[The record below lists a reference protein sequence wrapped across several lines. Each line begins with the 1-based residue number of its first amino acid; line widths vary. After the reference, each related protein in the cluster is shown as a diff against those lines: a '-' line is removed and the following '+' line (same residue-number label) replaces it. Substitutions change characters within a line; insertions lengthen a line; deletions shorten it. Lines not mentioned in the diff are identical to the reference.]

1 MTRLNQNLKL
11 YYLRKILTEKTDRE
25 HGMTMQEIIDALNDY
40 DIKAERKAIY
50 RDLKDLEE
58 TGLTVKGQR
67 TGTGYLYHVEEREFE
82 LVELKLLVDAIQS
95 SRFITGKKSGE
106 LIGKLEKLCSTYE
119 AGELQRQ
126 VYVSGRIKAMNES
139 IYMSV
144 DAIHQAIGRNREIRF
159 RYGNWNEKKEM
170 ELKKGG
176 AYYQIS
182 PWALVW
188 SNDYYYMIGFDSAAD
203 MIKHYRV
210 DKMID
215 IAVTDTAR
223 FGAGYFKNFNLA
235 DYTRKNMSMF
245 EGEEKTVS
253 LDIDKGII
261 GVFIDRFG
269 KDEITVMHISEEKI
283 RIRFRVN
290 VNPQFIGW
298 LFSLGDKVSI
308 AGPESVLEQTKE
320 MIGRLAERYM

>member
-1 MTRLNQNLKL
+1 
-11 YYLRKILTEKTDRE
+11 
-25 HGMTMQEIIDALNDY
+25 MQEIIDSLAGY
-40 DIKAERKAIY
+40 EIKAERKAIN
-50 RDLKDLEE
+50 RDIKDLEE
-58 TGLTVKGQR
+58 TGLVIKGKK
-67 TGTGYLYHVEEREFE
+67 TGQEYFYHVEQREFE

-95 SRFITGKKSGE
+95 SRFITEKKTND
-106 LIGKLEKLCSTYE
+106 LIKKLEKLCSIYE

-126 VYVSGRIKAMNES
+126 VFVSGRIKTMNES
-139 IYMSV
+139 IYLSV
-144 DAIHQAIGRNREIRF
+144 DAIYSAIGKNRDIRF

-176 AYYQIS
+176 TFYQIS

-188 SNDYYYMIGFDSAAD
+188 SNEYYYMIGFDRDAD

-210 DKMID
+210 DKMSSMS
-215 IAVTDTAR
+215 VTEDLR
-223 FGAGYFKNFNLA
+223 SGAEHFKSFNLA

-253 LDIDKGII
+253 LDIDKSMI

-269 KDEITVMHISEEKI
+269 KDEITVMHTKDENI

-290 VNPQFIGW
+290 VNPQFLGW
-298 LFSLGDKVSI
+298 IFSLGDRVKI
-308 AGPESVLEQTKE
+308 AGPESVIEQTRD
-320 MIGRLAERYM
+320 MIRQLAASYEV